1 VRSIV
6 VAVGS
11 LRAPKLDAVREALAL
26 VGPMLAPDTRF
37 EVTGADVPSGVGHTP
52 VGRAEIMGGA
62 RSRAEAL
69 VRMAQERGPEPD
81 KEWRYFVGL
90 EGGIVVVGEGVVG
103 EGPGRVAYLEN
114 WAYVSGANGRGSFGH
129 SGGIALPE
137 RLAAEVLDRGAE
149 LSEAIE
155 NYAGRYAGGRGQGA
169 PAIRDTQGAWG
180 VLTRGLITRK
190 DAFRVAVV
198 GAFAPFYNAE
208 LYSAGARDAGN
219 RSAGGSR

>member
-1 VRSIV
+1 MRSIV

-26 VGPMLAPDTRF
+26 VGPMLAPEAAF
-37 EVTGADVPSGVGHTP
+37 EVAGADVPSGVGHTP
-52 VGRAEIMGGA
+52 VGRAQIMAGA
-62 RSRAEAL
+62 RSRAEWL
-69 VRMAQERGPEPD
+69 VRLAQERGEA
-81 KEWRYFVGL
+81 WRYFVGL
-90 EGGIVVVGEGVVG
+90 EGGIVVLEEGVVG
-103 EGPGRVAYLEN
+103 QGPGRVAYLEN
-114 WAYVSGANGRGSFGH
+114 WAYVSDANGRGSFGH

-137 RLAAEVLDRGAE
+137 PLAAEVLDRGAE

-155 NYAGRYAGGRGQGA
+155 NYAGRYAGGRGEGA
-169 PAIRDTQGAWG
+169 PAIRDTQGVWG

-208 LYSAGARDAGN
+208 LYSPNSYDAKN
-219 RSAGGSR
+219 RRAGGSR

>member
-1 VRSIV
+1 ML

-52 VGRAEIMGGA
+52 AGWAEIMAGA
-62 RSRAEAL
+62 RSRATAL
-69 VRMAQERGPEPD
+69 VRLAQERGEA
-81 KEWRYFVGL
+81 WRYFVGL
-90 EGGIVVVGEGVVG
+90 EGGIVVLAEGAVG

-114 WAYVSGANGRGSFGH
+114 WAYVSDASGRGSFGH

-137 RLAAEVLDRGAE
+137 ALAAEVLDRGAE

-155 NYAGRYAGGRGQGA
+155 QYAGGRGEGA

-190 DAFRVAVV
+190 DAFRVAIV

-208 LYSAGARDAGN
+208 LYYPGAQDAGN
-219 RSAGGSR
+219 RQAGGSR